1 MDIEEITSAEA
12 LEALA
17 PAWGRLFRCRP
28 DLSPFQSPAWLLAW
42 VRAFSPSPLWTLAV
56 WEGDALAG
64 LAPFFLYT
72 RPQDGR
78 RQLTLLGNGI
88 SDRLD
93 LLAAPGRE
101 AAVAAAVFAH
111 LQRTDAWDACDWRDL
126 PPGSALLTGPL
137 DAARDAVENEA
148 PCPVRALPDTP
159 EAVVDTLP
167 RKRRENLHRRSRRLA
182 ELGRVS
188 FETADAASRA
198 EALDALLHLHG
209 NRWAARG
216 EEGVLAE
223 AAVRNF
229 HEDATRGLLAEG
241 LLRLQVLRL
250 DGRVIAAHYGLGW
263 GRLRLQLHPWL
274 RAGAGSLWAERAAY
288 RRSHGRRR
296 ARRRDP
302 LRLPTRSRALQVR
315 LGRGRC
321 APVPPSR
328 GALTRQAA
336 WTKCVS
342 GGAPPAA
349 SRR

>member
-137 DAARDAVENEA
+137 DAARDAVENEV

-159 EAVVDTLP
+159 EAVVNTLP

-198 EALDALLHLHG
+198 EALQALLRLHA
-209 NRWAARG
+209 NRWTARG

-223 AAVRNF
+223 DTVKGF
-229 HEDATRGLLAEG
+229 HEDATRGLSAEG

-263 GRLRLQLHPWL
+263 GGCAYSYIHGFEPEL
-274 RAGAGSLWAERAAY
+274 AAY
-288 RRSHGRRR
+288 GPSALLIAEAMADAVREGATRFDFLRGREPYKYDWGAVDAPQFRRR
-296 ARRRDP
+296 VER
-302 LRLPTRSRALQVR
+302 
-315 LGRGRC
+315 
-321 APVPPSR
+321 
-328 GALTRQAA
+328 
-336 WTKCVS
+336 
-342 GGAPPAA
+342 
-349 SRR
+349 